1 MANRFAVRRKQAIA
15 AGCVF
20 CCIAA
25 GLLFTGG
32 AQAAMIA
39 AQVQATGTQFM
50 GGDSSL
56 FWQVSSSNNTAF
68 PPLACGQEVVM
79 GSATDSFLT
88 GRGGSYQSALGV
100 QNADLIQMQVQRD
113 LAFNGPGAYAESLL
127 YEGYDA
133 GTPEGGCGGE
143 SFGAQTTGVE
153 AGAEN
158 ETPVIPA
165 IDPYCSSFMV
175 STGMMGSGMKYQ
187 SAGGII
193 AGDLDLPD
201 MVGFQ
206 FQGTGNGMGSVSV
219 GSMSMTP
226 VYSNQFSER
235 VIAGGKPFSIGGK
248 FEFTSFAKTFD
259 APVEVE
265 A

>member
-1 MANRFAVRRKQAIA
+1 LANRFAVRRKQAIA

-100 QNADLIQMQVQRD
+100 QNADLIQMQAQRD
-113 LAFNGPGAYAESLL
+113 LSFNGPGAYSESLL
-127 YEGYDA
+127 YEGFDA

-143 SFGAQTTGVE
+143 SFGAQTTGTELVD
-153 AGAEN
+153 GN
-158 ETPVIPA
+158 ETEQIPA
-165 IDPYCSSFMV
+165 IDPYCSSFLV
-175 STGMMGSGMKYQ
+175 STGMMGSGLKYQ
-187 SAGGII
+187 SMSGIV
-193 AGDLDLPD
+193 AGDLELPD
-201 MVGFQ
+201 TTGFQ
-206 FQGTGNGMGSVSV
+206 FAGSGDGMGSVCA
-219 GSMSMTP
+219 GSMSITP
-226 VYSNQFSER
+226 YYSNQFSER
-235 VIAGGKPFSIGGK
+235 
-248 FEFTSFAKTFD
+248 
-259 APVEVE
+259 
-265 A
+265 

>member
-1 MANRFAVRRKQAIA
+1 MPNRFSVRRKQSVA

-20 CCIAA
+20 CCIAV
-25 GLLFTGG
+25 GLLLAGG
-32 AQAAMIA
+32 AEAAMIS

-56 FWQVSSSNNTAF
+56 FWQISSSNNTDF
-68 PPLACGQEVVM
+68 PPLVCGQEVVR
-79 GSATDSFLT
+79 GSAVDSFLT
-88 GRGGSYQSALGV
+88 GKGGTYQSALGV

-113 LAFNGPGAYAESLL
+113 LSLNGPGAYSESLL
-127 YEGYDA
+127 YEGFDA

-143 SFGAQTTGVE
+143 SFGSQNTVTEG
-153 AGAEN
+153 N
-158 ETPVIPA
+158 ETEVIPA
-165 IDPYCSSFMV
+165 IDPYCSAFIV
-175 STGMMGSGMKYQ
+175 TTGLMGSGLKYQ
-187 SAGGII
+187 SAGGIV

-206 FQGTGNGMGSVSV
+206 FAGSGSGMGSVYA

-235 VIAGGKPFSIGGK
+235 VIAGGKPFTIGGK

-259 APVEVE
+259 SPIEEVE